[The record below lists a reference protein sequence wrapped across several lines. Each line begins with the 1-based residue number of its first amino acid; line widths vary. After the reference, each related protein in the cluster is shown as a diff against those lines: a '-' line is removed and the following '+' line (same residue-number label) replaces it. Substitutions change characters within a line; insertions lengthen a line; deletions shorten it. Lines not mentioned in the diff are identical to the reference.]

1 MGIGVGNFHRA
12 HQCVFLDDAM
22 AQPGGEAWG
31 YTGLGLMPFDSKLR
45 DAMVAQDTMYTLWE
59 KGVTSSHVRVMGCHQ
74 KFILAPEDPEAAVA
88 ALASP
93 ITKVATMT
101 VTEKGYFINFITG
114 DLLID
119 AGPVKE
125 DLATLKSVGSGK
137 LGWGKCLKTAAG
149 YLVCASARR
158 MASGGPGFT
167 VLSCDNV
174 QENGEKAEKAVLQM
188 AKAVDPAVAEWMHKN
203 VTFPNSMVD
212 RITPATTEEFK
223 AQLASEKKIQ
233 DNWPV
238 VCEDF
243 LLWVV
248 EDKFP
253 YGRPAWEKSTSG
265 KCILTKDVV
274 PYELLKL
281 RLLNAVHQALSY
293 PASLLGHKLVHD
305 SMADKRVAKFLEQY
319 MGAAAKTCKDVQG
332 LDKKEWIKTVIGRF
346 SNPAIKDTILRLT
359 EDATNRIGVA
369 LAPCLHKDAMLGRSL
384 SKRDLEAI
392 VLPVSCWVRCLLGD
406 SVGPFPEAATLNKDD
421 NMAKVKAPAEKLW
434 AAVKNDAAD
443 SQEKALDFLRTAF
456 TEQAARTETASILV
470 DQVKTLQSG
479 GVEAAMA
486 SVGAS
491 GGGEISCFSC
501 FGF

>member
-1 MGIGVGNFHRA
+1 MG
-12 HQCVFLDDAM
+12 DDALS
-22 AQPGGEAWG
+22 QPGGEAWG
-31 YTGLGLMPFDSKLR
+31 YIGLGLMPFDSKLR

-59 KGVTSSHVRVMGCHQ
+59 KGVSSSHVRVMGCHQ

-88 ALASP
+88 ALAATT
-93 ITKVATMT
+93 TKVATMT

-114 DLLID
+114 DLLVD

-125 DLATLKSVGSGK
+125 DIATLKSLGLGSLADKG
-137 LGWGKCLKTAAG
+137 LKTAAG
-149 YLVCASARR
+149 FLVCASKRR
-158 MASGGPGFT
+158 MASGSPGFT

-223 AQLASEKKIQ
+223 AQLASEKNIQ

-253 YGRPAWEKSTSG
+253 YGRPEWEKSTSG
-265 KCILTKDVV
+265 KCILTKDVG

-305 SMADKRVAKFLEQY
+305 SMADERVAKFLEQY
-319 MGAAAKTCKDVQG
+319 MGAAAKTCQDVEG
-332 LDKKEWIKTVIGRF
+332 LDKQEWIKTVIDRF

-369 LAPCLHKDAMLGRSL
+369 LAPCLHADAVFGKSL
-384 SKRDLEAI
+384 SQADLEAI
-392 VLPVSCWVRCLLGD
+392 MLPVSCWVRCLLGE
-406 SVGPFPEAATLNKDD
+406 SVGAFPDAAKLNKDD
-421 NMAKVKAPAEKLW
+421 NMEKVKAPAEKLW
-434 AAVKNDAAD
+434 AAVMAQDPSATDLAVT
-443 SQEKALDFLRTAF
+443 FLRTAF
-456 TEQAARTETASILV
+456 TEQAARIETASILV
-470 DQVKTLQSG
+470 AQLKILQND
-479 GVEAAMA
+479 GVEPALA
-486 SVGAS
+486 SISA
-491 GGGEISCFSC
+491 GGGSLL
-501 FGF
+501 